1 MKDNE
6 KIVVQVDHVTKKFAS
21 RSGEV
26 TALEDVNLEI
36 HDGQFVCLLGPSGCG
51 KTTLLRMIGG
61 LDTPTSGTITIDGKE
76 VDGPSPKMTMVFQE
90 YSLYPWRTVAENV
103 GFGLEMNGVTPEERR
118 ESVMKE
124 LKLVGLENF
133 EDRYPYEPS
142 GGMRQRAAVARAL
155 ATDPAVMLMDEP
167 FGALD
172 AQTRN
177 KMQRE
182 LLNIWQETK
191 KTILFVTH
199 SVDEAVY
206 LSDKIVVLTPRPG
219 TVHEIDDIDLPRPRD
234 RTSVEF
240 AQIRKNIL
248 HVIEDLE
255 TGNQNI

>member
-1 MKDNE
+1 MKIEVKDINFYYGGFHALKNISME
-6 KIVVQVDHVTKKFAS
+6 VEQNKVVAF
-21 RSGEV
+21 
-26 TALEDVNLEI
+26 I
-36 HDGQFVCLLGPSGCG
+36 GPSGCG

-118 ESVMKE
+118 EGVMKE

-133 EDRYPYEPS
+133 ADSYPYELS

>member
-1 MKDNE
+1 MTDYD
-6 KIVVQVDHVTKKFAS
+6 KIWVQVDHVTKKFVT
-21 RSGEV
+21 RNGEV

-133 EDRYPYEPS
+133 ADSYPYELS

>member
-1 MKDNE
+1 MTDYD
-6 KIVVQVDHVTKKFAS
+6 KIWVRVSHATKKFAT
-21 RSGEV
+21 RKGEV

-61 LDTPTSGTITIDGKE
+61 LDVPTSDTITIDGKV

-103 GFGLEMNGVTPEERR
+103 GFGLEMNGVPVEERQV
-118 ESVMKE
+118 EVMKE
-124 LKLVGLENF
+124 LKLVGLENLA
-133 EDRYPYEPS
+133 DSYPYELS
-142 GGMRQRAAVARAL
+142 G
-155 ATDPAVMLMDEP
+155 
-167 FGALD
+167 D

-182 LLNIWQETK
+182 LLNIWQKTG

-206 LSDKIVVLTPRPG
+206 LSDKVVILTPRSG
-219 TVHEIDDIDLPRPRD
+219 TVHEITLPRPRD

-248 HVIEDLE
+248 HIIEELE

>member
-1 MKDNE
+1 MTDND
-6 KIVVQVDHVTKKFAS
+6 KIWVRVDHVTKKFAT
-21 RSGEV
+21 RNGEV

-118 ESVMKE
+118 EGVMKE

-133 EDRYPYEPS
+133 ADSYPYELS

-206 LSDKIVVLTPRPG
+206 LS
-219 TVHEIDDIDLPRPRD
+219 
-234 RTSVEF
+234 
-240 AQIRKNIL
+240 QIRKNIL